1 MKLGSNDISAVKIGS
16 TDVNKIYIGSTEVWT
31 SFTGLFD
38 TYSGA
43 DAAYSLRRL
52 SSTYEGSAIE
62 VRRDSDNATQDIG
75 FVNNELDV
83 TTLDT
88 FCSGTNGFVTTW
100 YDQSGN
106 GNDATQTTASNQPK
120 IYDSV
125 SGVIE
130 ENGKAAIQF
139 DGSDDKFDS
148 VSFLNGLDNASIIN
162 VSSPIANNIFS
173 NVYSGF
179 DSFSLFNI
187 LFRYQDDSKIFIG
200 LSGLSANGNYSTS
213 TSYAARQ
220 NLIFVNF
227 DNSLTSGNQV
237 DVYLNSSDAN
247 ASGSNDVGTLK
258 SPTNGHI
265 GSRSGSNNFNGNMQE
280 IIFYAS
286 EQSTNRSGI
295 ETNIND
301 FYSIYP

>member
-31 SFTGLFD
+31 SFTGLLD

-43 DAAYSLRRL
+43 AAAYSLRRL

>member
-16 TDVNKIYIGSTEVWT
+16 TDVSKVYIGSTEVW
-31 SFTGLFD
+31 SASSLLLD
-38 TYSGA
+38 TYTGA
-43 DAAYSLRRL
+43 AAAYSLRQL
-52 SSTYEGSAIE
+52 KSGATNAIE
-62 VRRDSDNATQDIG
+62 VRIDTTGQPTYDIG
-75 FVNNELDV
+75 FVDGELDV
-83 TTLDT
+83 TTLEGYCTGGLDAY
-88 FCSGTNGFVTTW
+88 VTKW

-106 GNDATQTTASNQPK
+106 GNDATQTTASAQPQ
-120 IYDSV
+120 IVSSGSV
-125 SGVIE
+125 IL
-130 ENGKAAIQF
+130 ENGKPAIEF
-139 DGSDDKFDS
+139 DGSDDTFDS
-148 VSFLNGLDNASIIN
+148 GSFLNGLDNASIIN

-173 NVYSGF
+173 NIYSGF
-179 DSFSLFNI
+179 DSFIVFNI
-187 LFRYQDDSKIFIG
+187 LFRYQDDSKIFIA
-200 LSGLSANGNYSTS
+200 LSGLSANGNYLTS
-213 TSYAARQ
+213 TSYAAQQ

-280 IIFYAS
+280 IIFYPS
-286 EQSTNRSGI
+286 EQSSNRSGI

-301 FYSIYP
+301 FYSIYS

>member
-31 SFTGLFD
+31 SFTGLLD